1 MRQAIRLGTILIA
14 DGTRT
19 PKSVL
24 LGTERYSPGWSIIT
38 GSTSAQ
44 LDRELE
50 KAGWTF
56 FYMAGEIRASG
67 CGLDIQSRTGR
78 AVHRLIDAVKHES
91 CNCLE
96 ITEVKQSSFL
106 GLPYTTLVAH
116 ARHIQKSH
124 SFYNSSNLSCEGS
137 VPAARS
143 PTPLSGKAV
152 DVCEDEGG
160 SLAEPAPAA

>member
-1 MRQAIRLGTILIA
+1 MRQSIRLGTMLIA

-19 PKSVL
+19 PQSVPL
-24 LGTERYSPGWSIIT
+24 ATERYSPGWFSIT
-38 GSTSAQ
+38 KSTSAQ

-67 CGLDIQSRTGR
+67 CGFDVQSRTGR

-96 ITEVKQSSFL
+96 ITEVKQGSFL

-124 SFYNSSNLSCEGS
+124 SFHSSLNPAYARS

-143 PTPLSGKAV
+143 PMPLSSKAV
-152 DVCEDEGG
+152 DVWEDEGG
-160 SLAEPAPAA
+160 SPAEPLPVI

>member
-1 MRQAIRLGTILIA
+1 MRQAIQLGTMLIA

-24 LGTERYSPGWSIIT
+24 LGTERYSPGWSSIT
-38 GSTSAQ
+38 ESTSSQ

-67 CGLDIQSRTGR
+67 CGFDVQSRKGR
-78 AVHRLIDAVKHES
+78 AVDRLIDAVKHES

-96 ITEVKQSSFL
+96 ITEVKQRSFL

-124 SFYNSSNLSCEGS
+124 SFYDLSDLPCEGP
-137 VPAARS
+137 VPAAQS
-143 PTPLSGKAV
+143 PMPLFTKAV
-152 DVCEDEGG
+152 DVWEDEGG
-160 SLAEPAPAA
+160 SPAEPVPVA